1 MMNTKIK
8 LRCKSGSFY
17 LIEICHL
24 FWQTQPVSYVRGSYN
39 LFAITADLLKFE
51 AELITH
57 WIWRWSL
64 HYLLWC
70 SR

>member
-8 LRCKSGSFY
+8 LRCKSGSFC

-24 FWQTQPVSYVRGSYN
+24 FRQTQPVSYVRGSYN

-57 WIWRWSL
+57 
-64 HYLLWC
+64 
-70 SR
+70 